1 MIRLALGTILFLAV
15 ALPAAA
21 QVKPDAAPE
30 RFDVADTNKDG
41 KVDRTEY
48 DGFVEE
54 LVLLHDAD
62 HDDRLS
68 RSEVAGARDPS
79 KFDRI
84 DADKDGFL
92 TALEIAA
99 FSTGDFAVMDANSDG
114 FIDRAEAARHK

>member
-15 ALPAAA
+15 AMPAAA

-30 RFDVADTNKDG
+30 RFDVADSNKDG
-41 KVDRTEY
+41 KVDRAEY

-62 HDDRLS
+62 HDHRLS

-79 KFDRI
+79 RFERI
-84 DADKDGFL
+84 DSDKDGFL

-99 FSTGDFAVMDANSDG
+99 FSTGDFAVMDANGDG
-114 FIDRAEAARHK
+114 FIDRGEASRHK